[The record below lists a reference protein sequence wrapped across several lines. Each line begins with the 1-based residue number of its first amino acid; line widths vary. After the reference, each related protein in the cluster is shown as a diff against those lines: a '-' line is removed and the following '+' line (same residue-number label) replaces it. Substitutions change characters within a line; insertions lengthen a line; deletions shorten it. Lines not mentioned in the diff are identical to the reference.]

1 MERAGELSSWPRE
14 KPWGLFA
21 DIDGTIADVVAR
33 PEDARVRAGCRRA
46 LETMA
51 QRLPV
56 VAIIT
61 GRDAQTAMQMVG
73 VEGII
78 YFGNHGADRW
88 ERGKLSV
95 APGARRHLGRIQKMA
110 QMLRERLR
118 LPGVIV
124 EEKGVGLSIHYRMSQ
139 QPDIR
144 SVVLAALDDTDAS
157 QWLEIRDGK
166 MHVDLRFPV
175 GVDKGT
181 VVRSLA
187 QEFRLQGAIVL
198 GDDLTDVDAFRA
210 ARRLQEESGVVN
222 ISVAVV
228 GDETPE
234 EVRQEVGYALPGVA
248 AVEEF
253 LLWLSGQVIARPSQ

>member
-14 KPWGLFA
+14 RLWGLFV

-33 PEDARVRAGCRRA
+33 PEDARVRPGCLRA
-46 LETMA
+46 LEALA

-73 VEGII
+73 VERLV
-78 YFGNHGADRW
+78 YFGNHGVDRW
-88 ERGKLSV
+88 ESGKLSV
-95 APGARRHLGRIQKMA
+95 APEAGQYLGRIQEMA
-110 QMLRERLR
+110 QALRERLR

-124 EEKGVGLSIHYRMSQ
+124 EEKGVGLSIHYRMSR

-166 MHVDLRFPV
+166 MHVDLRLPV

-187 QEFRLQGAIVL
+187 QEFRLQGVMVL

-210 ARRLQEESGVVN
+210 AQRLQEESGVVN

-234 EVRQEVGYALPGVA
+234 EVRREAGYTLPGVA

-253 LLWLSGQVIARPSQ
+253 LLWLSGQ